1 MAEPGAL
8 ETGWR
13 KFQLIRLLAEGE
25 ITRAKMAKQYGVSSR
40 AITDFARRHAVD
52 IAEAKRFIQD
62 ELAALWVSKKANRVA
77 EYQQM
82 IDDLGAE
89 LDCKLRPGGEYVP
102 PEERI
107 GLRDRDLRDVIKTRA
122 TLLRDVAEQLG
133 QLPQRSNDTND
144 SVSLIHQLVGVPDED
159 L

>member
-1 MAEPGAL
+1 MAEPGVL

-82 IDDLGAE
+82 IDDLGYE
-89 LDCKLRPGGEYVP
+89 LDRALRCDDDSL
-102 PEERI
+102 EERV

-144 SVSLIHQLVGVPDED
+144 SVSLIHQLVGIPDED